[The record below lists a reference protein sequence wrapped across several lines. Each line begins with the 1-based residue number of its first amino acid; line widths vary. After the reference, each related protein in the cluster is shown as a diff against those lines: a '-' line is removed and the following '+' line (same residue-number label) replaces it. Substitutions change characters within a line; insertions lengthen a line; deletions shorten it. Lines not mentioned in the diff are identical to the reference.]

1 MVKEMTAIRYAM
13 IRDGIV
19 QNISLWDGDTT
30 RWQPPEDML
39 VIPAPDYVGVGWGY
53 ADGMW
58 TEPVIEESGE

>member
-1 MVKEMTAIRYAM
+1 M

-58 TEPVIEESGE
+58 TEPVTEESGE